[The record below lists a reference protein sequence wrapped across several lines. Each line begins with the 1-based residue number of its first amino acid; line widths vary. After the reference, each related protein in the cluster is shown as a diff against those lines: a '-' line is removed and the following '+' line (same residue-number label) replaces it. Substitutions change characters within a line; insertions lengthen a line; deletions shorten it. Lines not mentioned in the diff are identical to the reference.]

1 MLSQLTHA
9 HFAGRLQET
18 FRIDLGS
25 STLEVELIATEL
37 LGPAPESDRRKPFSV
52 VFQGPKEPL
61 LPQQIYR
68 LEHPEMGTLEVFLVP
83 IGPNTKG
90 QRYELVFS

>member
-1 MLSQLTHA
+1 MLSQLTYTD
-9 HFAGRLQET
+9 FADRLHEM

-25 STLEVELIATEL
+25 STLEVELVAAEL
-37 LGPAPESDRRKPFSV
+37 LGPAPDSGRRKPFSV
-52 VFQGPKEPL
+52 VFQGPKEPV

-83 IGPNTKG
+83 IGPDTKG
-90 QRYELVFS
+90 QRYELVFT

>member
-9 HFAGRLQET
+9 HFADRLQEA
-18 FRIDLGS
+18 FLIDLGS
-25 STLEVELIATEL
+25 STLEVELIAAEL
-37 LGPAPESDRRKPFSV
+37 LGPVPESGRRKPFSV
-52 VFQGPKEPL
+52 VFQGPKEPV

-90 QRYELVFS
+90 QRYELVFT